1 MTVSRTSA
9 IDGRVYTRQ
18 EDGTVA
24 VHDPATGK
32 SGRFRDNGRWIDGE
46 IKDADPHMID
56 FVALL
61 KG

>member
-1 MTVSRTSA
+1 MAVSRTSA

-32 SGRFRDNGRWIDGE
+32 TGRFRRSGRWIDGE
-46 IKDADPHMID
+46 MKDADPHMID